1 MPEHTEAGK
10 ELLAALEKAK
20 DSIAQLDI
28 PIEDCTVDD
37 LHQTVAEIANG
48 GEFILNG
55 KYRTIKT
62 AVEHGYLVCISKN
75 HFSVCRLKGA
85 DDD

>member
-1 MPEHTEAGK
+1 MIENTEADK
-10 ELLAALEKAK
+10 DLLTALKNAK
-20 DSIAQLDI
+20 DSIAQLEI
-28 PIEDCTVDD
+28 PIEDCAVDD
-37 LHQTVAEIANG
+37 LHRTVAEIANG

-62 AVEHGYLVCISKN
+62 AVEHGYLVCISRN